1 MAHARLRSV
10 ASCDKRDKHRN
21 PKRVMVRYG
30 TRMPDKTAF
39 TKNIS
44 ATGLFIQTNS
54 VFKPGSTIQVHL
66 LFPDQEFILWAR
78 VRWAK
83 KVPPQLEGIV
93 ATGMGVQFVEP
104 NQYWIDYYR
113 EYIEE

>member
-1 MAHARLRSV
+1 MPHARSRSV
-10 ASCDKRDKHRN
+10 ASCDKRDNYRKL
-21 PKRVMVRYG
+21 KRVMVRYG
-30 TRMPDKTAF
+30 TRMADKAAF
-39 TKNIS
+39 SRNIS

-66 LFPDQEFILWAR
+66 QFPDREFLMWAR

-83 KVPPQLEGIV
+83 RVPPQLIGIISPGKV
-93 ATGMGVQFVEP
+93 VRIFDPRTD
-104 NQYWIDYYR
+104 WIDYYR

>member
-1 MAHARLRSV
+1 MANARSHSV

-44 ATGLFIQTNS
+44 ATGLFIQTNT
-54 VFKPGSTIQVHL
+54 VFKPGSTIQVRL
-66 LFPDQEFILWAR
+66 QFDDRQFTMWAR

-83 KVPPQLEGIV
+83 KVPRQLTGIM
-93 ATGMGVQFVEP
+93 AAGMGVQFVDP
-104 NQYWIDYYR
+104 TPDWVAYYR
-113 EYIEE
+113 ESIEE